1 MSDRTGAAFSLEL
14 SIPHNGSKIL
24 LSIPP
29 AVPVNH
35 EVFQPGRWESPAFVP
50 GAAPSHP
57 LIGSF
62 LASPARADQY
72 QPNTDKGSSVGLQDF
87 CKLSGTCPESS
98 SHPEVPAPQ
107 LVLLNSASVPG
118 SAQTSPDCAAA
129 WGPFSQLD
137 TGNLRTYHGWW
148 GIKVEG
154 IHC

>member
-1 MSDRTGAAFSLEL
+1 MSDGTGAALSLEL
-14 SIPHNGSKIL
+14 IIPHNGSKIL
-24 LSIPP
+24 LSILP
-29 AVPVNH
+29 AVPTNH
-35 EVFQPGRWESPAFVP
+35 EVFQPGRWERPAF
-50 GAAPSHP
+50 GAWPSKP

-62 LASPARADQY
+62 LASPARADLY
-72 QPNTDKGSSVGLQDF
+72 QPNTGKGSSVGLQDF

-98 SHPEVPAPQ
+98 THPEVPAPQ

-118 SAQTSPDCAAA
+118 SAQTPPTCAAA